1 MQDVASNAVAQDLGK
16 DVIFSTANGRV
27 PWSKGK
33 VCLLKVHVFHVSM
46 FVLHYMQHS
55 EMGSYGLLDFVF
67 VFLEYFKNLMKSH
80 SVSLSLMVQC
90 LPELRCGKAS

>member
-1 MQDVASNAVAQDLGK
+1 MLDCATQDVASNAVAQDLGK

-46 FVLHYMQHS
+46 FVLQSMQHS

-67 VFLEYFKNLMKSH
+67 VFRSTSK
-80 SVSLSLMVQC
+80 VS
-90 LPELRCGKAS
+90 

>member
-1 MQDVASNAVAQDLGK
+1 MWDCATQDVASNAVAQDLGK

-46 FVLHYMQHS
+46 FVLQYMQHS

-67 VFLEYFKNLMKSH
+67 VFWSTVLQKSH
-80 SVSLSLMVQC
+80 EVSLSLMVQ
-90 LPELRCGKAS
+90 